1 MSYKAAG
8 FLLLGML
15 AWLLIAPA
23 QVLAFPFGNQP
34 AFQAEAYLDRTS
46 YPAGSRAEI
55 VVVVNVAPKY
65 KVQSARPYDPNSV
78 PTKLT
83 VKPTL
88 GVVIN
93 AIKYP
98 QHKDVPELPGGKGGG
113 KMAVYAGEFYLL
125 VDLTLEPTLAPGQ
138 HVLALELEAQA
149 CDAKSCLPPEV
160 IQLSVPIM
168 VGNQAGAP
176 AHAAQF
182 AQAKAQKWL
191 ETGTPVTAPATTK
204 PAELIANVDLAEE
217 LALLQNRHY
226 RTPAP
231 EGVGTLLLFALLGGM
246 ILNVMPCVLPVIP
259 LKVLAFVQHAGGQR
273 RVAFYHALVFS
284 LGIVTLFVAMGA
296 VLALLRSFG
305 GVDIAYGNQFQSPLF
320 LVVMALIVV
329 VLGLSMLGVWTLD
342 APNIVYDIRTPR
354 AGYGASFASGLLATL
369 LATPCSAPFLGPVVG
384 WAFAQ
389 SAGVMMLML
398 LVVGVGMA
406 LPYLILAAFPA
417 ALRFLPKTGAW
428 TEIFKQFLGL
438 IMLGVGVWLITR
450 SPNPVYWKWGVWI
463 LLLAA
468 AGCWAWALWSR
479 YATSTLRLYIGR
491 IALIVGCL
499 AGGYGL
505 WSAGDREAEAALAAS
520 THLWQPFSVKALDQ
534 ALVTGRTVVVDWT
547 ADWCI
552 NCKFVEA
559 TVLESPEVIAAFKA
573 KNVLLLKADITRK
586 NPPAEALRNLLGYR
600 SIPLL
605 AVFKPDRPD
614 APHILADYY
623 SRQQVIAALE

>member
-1 MSYKAAG
+1 MSYKSVC

-15 AWLLIAPA
+15 TWLLAAPA
-23 QVLAFPFGNQP
+23 QGLAFPFGNQP

-93 AIKYP
+93 AIRYP

-160 IQLSVPIM
+160 IHLSVPIM
-168 VGNQAGAP
+168 VGDQAGTP

-231 EGVGTLLLFALLGGM
+231 EGV
-246 ILNVMPCVLPVIP
+246 
-259 LKVLAFVQHAGGQR
+259 R
-273 RVAFYHALVFS
+273 
-284 LGIVTLFVAMGA
+284 
-296 VLALLRSFG
+296 
-305 GVDIAYGNQFQSPLF
+305 
-320 LVVMALIVV
+320 
-329 VLGLSMLGVWTLD
+329 
-342 APNIVYDIRTPR
+342 
-354 AGYGASFASGLLATL
+354 
-369 LATPCSAPFLGPVVG
+369 
-384 WAFAQ
+384 
-389 SAGVMMLML
+389 
-398 LVVGVGMA
+398 
-406 LPYLILAAFPA
+406 
-417 ALRFLPKTGAW
+417 
-428 TEIFKQFLGL
+428 
-438 IMLGVGVWLITR
+438 
-450 SPNPVYWKWGVWI
+450 
-463 LLLAA
+463 
-468 AGCWAWALWSR
+468 
-479 YATSTLRLYIGR
+479 
-491 IALIVGCL
+491 
-499 AGGYGL
+499 
-505 WSAGDREAEAALAAS
+505 
-520 THLWQPFSVKALDQ
+520 
-534 ALVTGRTVVVDWT
+534 
-547 ADWCI
+547 
-552 NCKFVEA
+552 
-559 TVLESPEVIAAFKA
+559 
-573 KNVLLLKADITRK
+573 
-586 NPPAEALRNLLGYR
+586 
-600 SIPLL
+600 
-605 AVFKPDRPD
+605 
-614 APHILADYY
+614 
-623 SRQQVIAALE
+623 